1 MYSSTSILTLVLG
14 LSQFSSAALL
24 KIYANAAYDNS
35 FGEVFEMV
43 PNELTAAV
51 GDVLEFHF
59 TGPGLGVLGG
69 NHSVAMGDFNSPCM
83 PAREGF
89 FSGYMGVNATS
100 KEAVSDHVH
109 RESVRVSADCCPIG
123 SSLSSRRHQH
133 RPDGLLLHTRS
144 ALCNG
149 HVWRCERSGVADEE
163 SIQG

>member
-1 MYSSTSILTLVLG
+1 MYSSTSILTLILG
-14 LSQFSSAALL
+14 LSHFSSAALL

-83 PAREGF
+83 PASSGF

-100 KEAVSDHVH
+100 KEAVSLH
-109 RESVRVSADCCPIG
+109 P
-123 SSLSSRRHQH
+123 HQT
-133 RPDGLLLHTRS
+133 PG
-144 ALCNG
+144 
-149 HVWRCERSGVADEE
+149 RCKR
-163 SIQG
+163 